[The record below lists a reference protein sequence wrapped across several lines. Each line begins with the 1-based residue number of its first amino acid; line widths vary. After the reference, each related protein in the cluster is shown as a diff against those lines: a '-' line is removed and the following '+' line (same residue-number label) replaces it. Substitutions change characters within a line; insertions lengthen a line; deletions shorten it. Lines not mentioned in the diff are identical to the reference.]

1 MTEEWQHQLRLYLP
15 EDAAEAGLDA
25 PALRPLAA
33 ILAAHGAAAVSQLA
47 AFEAYVAEAGQAGG
61 EADPLYRW
69 TQATL
74 AHPAKRRKHAQA
86 FALRIGG
93 AEVYGRAAA
102 DALEAALRPL
112 VGTVIARLS
121 RHDTNPANNLPIP
134 PEHRA

>member
-1 MTEEWQHQLRLYLP
+1 MTIEWQHQLRLHLP
-15 EDAAEAGLDA
+15 EDAAEAGFAA
-25 PALRPLAA
+25 PALRLLAEL
-33 ILAAHGAAAVSQLA
+33 LAAHGAVPVSQLA
-47 AFEAYVAEAGQAGG
+47 AFEAYLAEAGDP
-61 EADPLYRW
+61 ADPLVRW
-69 TQATL
+69 TRATL
-74 AHPAKRRKHAQA
+74 ADPAKRRKHAQS

-102 DALEAALRPL
+102 DALEAALQPL